1 MVRPEPKVN
10 ISETGPRQYFGMMYF
25 DSLTHDPL
33 SLEMLGRRMGWGHVL
48 LGSDYP
54 FDMAST
60 DPVGGVEAVE
70 MSDVDRAR
78 VLQSNAERFLRPMG
92 EI

>member
-1 MVRPEPKVN
+1 MRPEPKVN
-10 ISETGPRQYFGMMYF
+10 ISETGPREFFGMMYF

-33 SLEMLGRRMGWGHVL
+33 SLEMLGRRMGWDHVL

-70 MSDVDRAR
+70 MSDDDRGR
-78 VLQSNAERFLRPMG
+78 VLHENPQRFLRPVK